1 MAAAAAAAA
10 AADEVDSEGEELD
23 EDKAWVEMTDPSSNE
38 TYYFNSVTHETTWSR
53 PLALGG
59 KRQNLYAVDT
69 CVVLLAAPVAV
80 GTLCRGVLTPWR

>member
-1 MAAAAAAAA
+1 MAAAAA

-38 TYYFNSVTHETTWSR
+38 TYYFNSVTQETTWSR

-69 CVVLLAAPVAV
+69 CVV
-80 GTLCRGVLTPWR
+80 